1 MQNSLKY
8 GTPLLLIIFIA
19 IYFYKDG
26 ARNAEFKQK
35 MEEIDKIRVSLMDT
49 LTNVKKRT
57 DQRDEKLKEALRTGM
72 NILDTLNSSLNK
84 VNKNTK
90 IIDSQIA
97 KNQKSI
103 EDLWKNN

>member
-1 MQNSLKY
+1 MQNILKF
-8 GTPLLLIIFIA
+8 GTPVLLLIFMGV
-19 IYFYKDG
+19 YFYKDG

-35 MEEIDKIRVSLMDT
+35 MEEIDKIRTSLMDT
-49 LTNVKKRT
+49 LNNVKKRT
-57 DQRDEKLKEALRTGM
+57 DTRDEKLKEALRTNM

-90 IIDSQIA
+90 IIDSRIA
-97 KNQKSI
+97 ENQKTI